1 MKIIEKISAK
11 AQDNR
16 IHSVVTLAFLG
27 DSVTQGCFEIYRNN
41 EGIATVY
48 DQKNSY
54 EMGVFNILSTLYP
67 SCTINI
73 INAGI
78 SGDNTSGALLRIDRD
93 VIKYSPDLCVV
104 CFGLN
109 DCSVEEG
116 SVKKYSD
123 NLRKIFEKLRAA
135 NIEIIFMTPNMMNT
149 EVSPLLSDEGF
160 RTLAARIAN
169 MQNDGTFDA
178 HIEAARE
185 VCREMGVKLCDCY
198 AIWKKLAAS
207 GVKTTELLSNKI
219 NHPTREM
226 DKMFSYE
233 LVKTMLEI

>member
-11 AQDNR
+11 AANNR
-16 IHSVVTLAFLG
+16 DFGVVTLAFLG
-27 DSVTQGCFEIYRNN
+27 DSVTQGCFEIYRNG

-48 DQKNSY
+48 DQKSSY
-54 EMGVFNILSTLYP
+54 EQGVFNILSTLYP
-67 SCTINI
+67 SCPINI

-78 SGDNTSGALLRIDRD
+78 SGDRTGGGLERLERD
-93 VIKYSPDLCVV
+93 VISRSPDLCVV

-116 SVKKYSD
+116 SVEHYTS
-123 NLRKIFEKLRAA
+123 NLRAIFEKLRLAG
-135 NIEIIFMTPNMMNT
+135 IEIIFMTPNMMNT
-149 EVSPLLSDEGF
+149 TVSPHIADEGF
-160 RTLAARIAN
+160 KALAARIAD

-178 HIEAARE
+178 HIEAAR
-185 VCREMGVKLCDCY
+185 VLCREMDVALCDCY
-198 AIWKKLAAS
+198 AIWKRLAAC
-207 GVKTTELLSNKI
+207 GVNTTELLSNKI

-233 LVKTMLEI
+233 LVKTMLEL